1 VFSIFYTSKLL
12 FLFGYFIF
20 RHFFFGCE
28 YVSRTLGTNTSNVD
42 DSTVSSGVSKKKK
55 KKEKK
60 EKKQTV
66 QKKWSC

>member
-1 VFSIFYTSKLL
+1 LGI
-12 FLFGYFIF
+12 IF